1 MSKDT
6 VKSTNL
12 VISEIMENYVLN
24 GDAYVSE
31 DNLYKMCINNGKNL
45 THKAFRENLMKEVAE
60 EKIYRDGNKFYLP
73 KIWKYETFVADKL
86 KEWAFGGWQLSKIV
100 PVIQDCL
107 YNSLS
112 QEQRDAVDLAMNS
125 RISIITGG
133 AGSGKTTLIR
143 SIVNNCKGRLKCVLC
158 APTGK
163 AARNLYEK
171 TGVPA
176 RTVHGALGTRP
187 DEDFLSPVVWDD
199 IGVVIVDEASM
210 LTLEMFSGIIS
221 RMNSNCRLVLIGDT
235 NQLKPVGIGNVLEDV
250 ISLRAPVIHLESNHR
265 QTEVSEALLYNV
277 TKFSAIRTIEDLCF
291 DNSFK
296 LLPMDSR
303 GTYDS
308 VVREAAESYQRGEN
322 VQVLTPFN
330 QKTVLSAESLNLGIR
345 NLLNPDREGL
355 EKMCIEDNIFYDG
368 DKVMILKNDNGRK
381 CYNGDIGILKINSA
395 NSTYLIDL
403 LDGRTPVWSFCQ
415 ESPDLV
421 LAYAITIHKSQGSE
435 YDKIIMPIIKEF
447 SCMLNRNLLYTAFSR
462 ARYEIL
468 FCGEKSVLS
477 EALHKTQS
485 GRASG
490 IVEKVFR
497 GEHPTQ
503 M

>member
-1 MSKDT
+1 MSKDA
-6 VKSTNL
+6 VKNTNL
-12 VISEIMENYVLN
+12 AISKIMENHALN
-24 GDAYVSE
+24 GDSYVSE
-31 DNLYKMCINNGKNL
+31 DNLYKMCKNNNRNL
-45 THKAFRENLMKEVAE
+45 THKEFRENLMKEVADK
-60 EKIYRDGNKFYLP
+60 KIYQDGNKCYLP
-73 KIWKYETFVADKL
+73 KIWKYETFAAKKL
-86 KEWAFGGWQLSKIV
+86 KELVFGSWQSSKIV
-100 PVIQDCL
+100 PVIQDCI
-107 YNSLS
+107 YNNLS
-112 QEQRDAVDLAMNS
+112 QEQRDAVDLALNS
-125 RISIITGG
+125 RMSIITGG

-171 TGVPA
+171 TGVSA

-277 TKFSAIRTIEDLCF
+277 TKFSSIRTIEDLCF
-291 DNSFK
+291 DSSFK

-303 GTYDS
+303 VTYDS

-330 QKTVLSAESLNLGIR
+330 QKSALSAESLNMGIR

-355 EKMCIEDNIFYDG
+355 EKMRIEDSIFYDG

-381 CYNGDIGILKINSA
+381 CYNGDIGILKINSV
-395 NSTYLIDL
+395 NSTYFIDL
-403 LDGRTPVWSFCQ
+403 LDGRTPVWSFHQ
-415 ESPDLV
+415 DSPELV

-435 YDKIIMPIIKEF
+435 YDKVIIPIAEEF

-462 ARYEIL
+462 AIYGIIVYGLRDL
-468 FCGEKSVLS
+468 LSVALKKEQPVRLS
-477 EALHKTQS
+477 GL
-485 GRASG
+485 
-490 IVEKVFR
+490 VDKVNQNGYAIR
-497 GEHPTQ
+497 I
-503 M
+503 